1 MQLHWHN
8 ELKKK
13 IEALH
18 TQLESKTAAADK

>member
-18 TQLESKTAAADK
+18 TQLESKTDAADK